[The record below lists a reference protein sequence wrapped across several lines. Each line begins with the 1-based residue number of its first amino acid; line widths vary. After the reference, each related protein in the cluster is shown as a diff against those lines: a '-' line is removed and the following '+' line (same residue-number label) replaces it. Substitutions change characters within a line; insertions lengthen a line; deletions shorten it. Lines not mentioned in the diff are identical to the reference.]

1 MPFDQS
7 QGATWGCFRR
17 EIEGARGTA
26 IGTGQRNTADMLAG
40 STEAASAAQLCA
52 ALSFNGVRG
61 WFLPPRAELAEMHQ
75 TLRATG
81 LDDFR
86 DAGTAANCEYLS
98 PSTLVAVMASHLQF
112 H

>member
-52 ALSFNGVRG
+52 ARSFNGVRG
-61 WFLPPRAELAEMHQ
+61 WFLPSPDELAELYK

-81 LDDFR
+81 PGDFR
-86 DAGTAANCEYLS
+86 DRGMADNCAYGASS
-98 PSTLVAVMASHLQF
+98 PQMGSA
-112 H
+112 

>member
-52 ALSFNGVRG
+52 ALRFNGVRG
-61 WFLPPRAELAEMHQ
+61 WFLPS
-75 TLRATG
+75 
-81 LDDFR
+81 R
-86 DAGTAANCEYLS
+86 DALAAMYKTKIGRGPDRARGGSEVYVS
-98 PSTLVAVMASHLQF
+98 VGGVRIKKKKTI
-112 H
+112 